1 MVYTWSAYPS
11 FVVVVQ
17 TYTLFGFD
25 LFLFCVV
32 LIMVLVGGIHRGL
45 CLKTQCYQISEK
57 KVWQTVFMW
66 DKVGQDNAGRQSKIS
81 ESNFS
86 GFLALL

>member
-17 TYTLFGFD
+17 TYTLFGFH

-32 LIMVLVGGIHRGL
+32 LIMVLVGGDPSGPVFKDTVLPDLR
-45 CLKTQCYQISEK
+45 K
-57 KVWQTVFMW
+57 KSVTNSVY
-66 DKVGQDNAGRQSKIS
+66 VGQSRTG
-81 ESNFS
+81 
-86 GFLALL
+86 